1 VPSRADH
8 IARAE
13 ENEAFAKSLD
23 QAKPLY
29 VDWGIT
35 VLFYSALHYVDAYL
49 AIKPLHPP
57 NLDARDTAI
66 QNNGSLSPI
75 YKDYRRLKDQ
85 SRAARYE
92 IPNFDRSQFSAMNQR
107 FENIKTLVLSKM
119 G

>member
-57 NLDARDTAI
+57 NHDARDTAI